1 MKIKTLLTV
10 GLMTFTGI
18 LATAQ
23 TATEQKGQFFGESF
37 ALSDIASFTD
47 MLSLVQEKDSA
58 ILTVEALVTEVC
70 QKKGCW
76 MNLTDSYEDQDPMMV
91 RFKDYGFFVPKDL
104 AGRQVVVRGKVYR
117 EMTPV
122 DELRHYAED
131 AGKSEDEIAAITQPR
146 EEIKFLATGVW
157 VRD

>member
-1 MKIKTLLTV
+1 MTIKTLLTV

-23 TATEQKGQFFGESF
+23 SAAEQKGQFFGEAF
-37 ALSDIASFTD
+37 ALSDITSFTD

-76 MNLTDSYEDQDPMMV
+76 MNLTDSSEDHDPMMV

-104 AGRQVVVRGKVYR
+104 AGQQVVVRGKVYR

-131 AGKSEDEIAAITQPR
+131 AGQSEDEIAAITQPR